1 LRVNHVTSISSLQK
15 EWSELAFRTQNIF
28 ATWEWA
34 LIWWKHFGGERP
46 LAITTFRSSGDVVA
60 LVPLYLW
67 SAKGLR
73 VLRLVGHGVAG
84 ESGPVC
90 GPEHVSDISSLL
102 ERALAGAQWRWDV
115 FLGEHL
121 FGDVDW
127 SSLHAKM
134 LRRAPSPAL
143 RTNDDW
149 SGFLRSRSA
158 DIRRQVAR
166 YERALRSEYKL
177 RYRLADDPE
186 RLPEDL
192 DALFA
197 LHAASRGGRSTSFLK
212 KEEFHRDFAQ
222 CALERGWL
230 RLWFLELDG
239 RAAAAWYG
247 FRYAGVQFGYRAGR
261 DPSLDS
267 HSVDSILLTHT
278 IRDALNDGVHA
289 YRFLNGSED
298 YKLRFATENPGVVT
312 LGIARGPVGKAML
325 RTASAADKFQPFRG
339 VIKMMIAT

>member
-1 LRVNHVTSISSLQK
+1 
-15 EWSELAFRTQNIF
+15 
-28 ATWEWA
+28 
-34 LIWWKHFGGERP
+34 
-46 LAITTFRSSGDVVA
+46 
-60 LVPLYLW
+60 
-67 SAKGLR
+67 
-73 VLRLVGHGVAG
+73 
-84 ESGPVC
+84 
-90 GPEHVSDISSLL
+90 
-102 ERALAGAQWRWDV
+102 
-115 FLGEHL
+115 L

-134 LRRAPSPAL
+134 LRRGPSPVL

-149 SGFLRSRSA
+149 TGFLSSRNA
-158 DIRRQVAR
+158 NLRRQVAR
-166 YERALRSEYKL
+166 YERTLQNEYNVG
-177 RYRLADDPE
+177 YRLADDPE

-197 LHAASRGGRSTSFLK
+197 LNAARWGGRASPFVK

-247 FRYAGVQFGYRAGR
+247 FRYAGVQFGYQAGR

-267 HSVDSILLTHT
+267 LSVASILLTHT
-278 IRDALNDGVHA
+278 IRDALNDGVHT
-289 YRFLNGSED
+289 YRFLHGGEA
-298 YKLRFATENPGVVT
+298 YKRLFATDNLGVVT
-312 LGIARGPVGKAML
+312 FGVARGPVGKAML
-325 RTASAADKFQPFRG
+325 DTALAVDKFRPLRS